1 MKKKKSKRSLLQML
15 SVYGA
20 GYTASYFKVIQ
31 FILALIAIVITNKY
45 IANLVCI
52 MLGLTERGSF
62 NEFLYNIVSIT
73 IPLALYAFW
82 IFLFFT
88 FARAKLYEYNTHGR
102 KYSSDHAK
110 YEKTFTEMSQ
120 FYNESEPHR
129 LYTDEY
135 PVQNWRDCQGIN
147 FGYDEDGRA
156 ISLKEDCEYNIAV
169 FGPPGSSKTA
179 GFCNVNAITFPGSC
193 FVVDIKSDIYNYV
206 SAHSKRRIARFC
218 PDEPDAVNISAH
230 FDPFS
235 GINKL
240 SVTDR
245 KLKIESIAVSLIP
258 DDGGNEGNYFPKT
271 ARRYFRGATH
281 LMLHENPHV
290 TFPDV
295 VHAILEG
302 NYADWVYRAEE
313 SDCSEARE
321 LLLSLKGN
329 NEKNVSG
336 AYDNL
341 TEKLNV
347 YSNDVLD
354 ELLTHKKGKMLSIGV
369 LNRGIDVYLQISEK
383 HLTSYGPLLTMIIN
397 EFSSN
402 FLERPDTSSGAK
414 NRFVMMMLDEL
425 SSLHLSYDLLN
436 TNLSKLRSKSIL
448 TAIITQNLPQLKRLY
463 GADGA
468 ESLLGNCHVQA
479 ILGANDPS
487 TAEYFSRK
495 LGVKKDYRV
504 TNSISNGANN
514 TTTTGKSVTIDANV
528 PVYRPEDVAD
538 LKSESRNILYVD
550 GKYTFLKK
558 LNCYKD

>member
-1 MKKKKSKRSLLQML
+1 M
-15 SVYGA
+15 
-20 GYTASYFKVIQ
+20 
-31 FILALIAIVITNKY
+31 
-45 IANLVCI
+45 
-52 MLGLTERGSF
+52 
-62 NEFLYNIVSIT
+62 
-73 IPLALYAFW
+73 
-82 IFLFFT
+82 
-88 FARAKLYEYNTHGR
+88 
-102 KYSSDHAK
+102 
-110 YEKTFTEMSQ
+110 
-120 FYNESEPHR
+120 
-129 LYTDEY
+129 
-135 PVQNWRDCQGIN
+135 
-147 FGYDEDGRA
+147 
-156 ISLKEDCEYNIAV
+156 
-169 FGPPGSSKTA
+169 
-179 GFCNVNAITFPGSC
+179 
-193 FVVDIKSDIYNYV
+193 
-206 SAHSKRRIARFC
+206 
-218 PDEPDAVNISAH
+218 
-230 FDPFS
+230 
-235 GINKL
+235 
-240 SVTDR
+240 
-245 KLKIESIAVSLIP
+245 
-258 DDGGNEGNYFPKT
+258 
-271 ARRYFRGATH
+271 
-281 LMLHENPHV
+281 
-290 TFPDV
+290 
-295 VHAILEG
+295 
-302 NYADWVYRAEE
+302 
-313 SDCSEARE
+313 
-321 LLLSLKGN
+321 
-329 NEKNVSG
+329 
-336 AYDNL
+336 
-341 TEKLNV
+341 
-347 YSNDVLD
+347 
-354 ELLTHKKGKMLSIGV
+354 
-369 LNRGIDVYLQISEK
+369 YLQISEK